1 MAAAEDLPIRQL
13 LDSVP
18 DGFIVADEFGTIV
31 FTNQAVHSL
40 FGYTSEE
47 LVGQTLD
54 RLIPER
60 LREAHLK
67 HRLAYQ
73 EQPKVRPMGLG
84 LDLLGLKKDG
94 TEFPVEISLSPL
106 TRGDEVLFTAVV
118 RDVTERLRLQEDRQA
133 LELELETER
142 ERHRIAMDLHDGTIQ
157 DIYGAALTLELA
169 QAQVDDERYADSDYV
184 ERAADQLRG
193 VVLGIRN
200 YIFDLRPRQFEGDL
214 SRALLDL
221 ASEFHENSQI
231 ETSTDIDVHVPI
243 DPVTA
248 LTVYN
253 IAHESL
259 SNIHRHAKAHKVHV
273 ELHRRDGIASLAISD
288 DGVGF
293 DPAASRSAGHR
304 GLHNIALRAQTIQ
317 GTLKIESTPGLGTQL
332 KLDFPVDPH

>member
-1 MAAAEDLPIRQL
+1 VSGTDDLPIQEL
-13 LDSVP
+13 LDSAP
-18 DGFIVADEFGTIV
+18 DSFIVVDETGSIV
-31 FTNQAVHSL
+31 FANKAVQQV
-40 FGYTSEE
+40 FGYRPDE
-47 LVGQTLD
+47 LIGQTLD
-54 RLIPER
+54 MLIPER
-60 LREAHLK
+60 LRKAHLK
-67 HRLAYQ
+67 HRLAFQ
-73 EQPKVRPMGLG
+73 EDPKVRPMGLG

-106 TRGDEVLFTAVV
+106 ARGDEVLFTAIV

-169 QAQVDDERYADSDYV
+169 QAQVEDERFADSDYV

-193 VVLGIRN
+193 VVVGIRN

-214 SRALLDL
+214 SRSLLDL

-231 ETSTDIDVHVPI
+231 ETTTDIDVHVPI
-243 DPVTA
+243 DPITA

-259 SNIHRHAKAHKVHV
+259 SNIHRHAQARKVHV
-273 ELHRRDGIASLAISD
+273 ELHRRDGVASLAISD

-293 DPAASRSAGHR
+293 DPAANRSAGHR

-332 KLDFPVDPH
+332 KLDFPIDPH